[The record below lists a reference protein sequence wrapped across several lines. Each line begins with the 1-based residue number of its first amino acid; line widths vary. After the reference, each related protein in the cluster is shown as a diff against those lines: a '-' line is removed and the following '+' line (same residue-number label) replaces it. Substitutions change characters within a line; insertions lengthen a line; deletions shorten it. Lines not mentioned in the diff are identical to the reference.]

1 MKACYLCKE
10 PAQLQRSHIVP
21 SFVGKWLKDTSVTGF
36 LRHGI
41 DQSLRQQD
49 IPKQPLLR
57 SSCCAAVVNFAS
69 QCLRTDL
76 LVISS
81 TPMRNRNWRIGGVRK
96 GVLRSSPYDE
106 WLLIGSAEH
115 LHSVYASESD
125 LLLRERR
132 RRT

>member
-57 SSCCAAVVNFAS
+57 SSCEFRFSMFEDRFARNIFYPYAQQELEDWGGTKGS
-69 QCLRTDL
+69 TALKSLR
-76 LVISS
+76 
-81 TPMRNRNWRIGGVRK
+81 
-96 GVLRSSPYDE
+96 
-106 WLLIGSAEH
+106 
-115 LHSVYASESD
+115 
-125 LLLRERR
+125 
-132 RRT
+132 